1 MLRVTRP
8 SRRGV
13 FAGLLAGGLLVGGL
27 AFAAGENVIH
37 LPVTIPAFHW
47 QVDGQPVKTSDRPGF
62 VHNGTAYVPSAF
74 LYNGTTYV
82 PIRFVSEL
90 LGYSITY
97 DPQTKTISIDTKRG
111 GKEAIPY
118 RVIPRHDAPPDI
130 QQWIDRHFRNEGAYV
145 SRTADATYV
154 LISRGEKPTAGYGI
168 AVQAVTCKDGG
179 IVVTVRTIDPQP
191 GDIVAEVITYPH
203 VVVKLDAQS
212 KPIRVV
218 TTDGRE
224 IPLQEAE
231 R

>member
-82 PIRFVSEL
+82 RSASSASCSATALPMIHKQRPSPSTPSE
-90 LGYSITY
+90 
-97 DPQTKTISIDTKRG
+97 
-111 GKEAIPY
+111 
-118 RVIPRHDAPPDI
+118 
-130 QQWIDRHFRNEGAYV
+130 EG
-145 SRTADATYV
+145 R
-154 LISRGEKPTAGYGI
+154 KPFPTA
-168 AVQAVTCKDGG
+168 
-179 IVVTVRTIDPQP
+179 
-191 GDIVAEVITYPH
+191 
-203 VVVKLDAQS
+203 
-212 KPIRVV
+212 
-218 TTDGRE
+218 
-224 IPLQEAE
+224 
-231 R
+231 